1 MISCLDRP
9 PNETWHDTI
18 PTGYM
23 YNNRWYSLSCTN
35 KMLRTRAAYTK
46 CLTNRSIYFL
56 GDSTTRAWL
65 TYLKS
70 FLNLKE
76 IKDAGGQNIRT
87 ERHDL
92 NISLSWAPH
101 EFPFYGSAKSNRFK
115 IRSVASHLD
124 EIPTNSKGV
133 VVLHWYLHL
142 GRASH
147 NIYRQHIQN
156 AKQSIK
162 RLTERSPNIKIFIKG
177 PHSVQYWY
185 HIEPHDYVKKYQQQI
200 LYEEFQDFQE
210 KIIYLD
216 EWDMTVG
223 IENVNIHPP
232 VSVDRE
238 MVHTLMSYVCPEEKE

>member
-9 PNETWHDTI
+9 PNETWHDII

-162 RLTERSPNIKIFIKG
+162 RLQNVHLTSKYLSKAPILSSIGTILNRMITSRSINNKYCMKNFRIFKR
-177 PHSVQYWY
+177 
-185 HIEPHDYVKKYQQQI
+185 K
-200 LYEEFQDFQE
+200 
-210 KIIYLD
+210 
-216 EWDMTVG
+216 
-223 IENVNIHPP
+223 
-232 VSVDRE
+232 
-238 MVHTLMSYVCPEEKE
+238 